1 MLERDCE
8 AGVFPYCLENDIA
21 VVPFSPIAL
30 GFLLGKINT
39 GTQFEKVDDVRN
51 FVPQLQAEN
60 SKANQPVLDLLE
72 SYAGKKKDKNAQI
85 TLVWMLKK
93 YLNVVLIP
101 SFKNK
106 GRIIENLD
114 AGNVELSDDE
124 FNALEIHGRRG
135 INEYQGMSIKDW
147 GKGK

>member
-8 AGVFPYCLENDIA
+8 AGVFPYCLENNIA
-21 VVPFSPIAL
+21 VVPFSSIAS

-72 SYAGKKKDKNAQI
+72 SYASKK
-85 TLVWMLKK
+85 
-93 YLNVVLIP
+93 
-101 SFKNK
+101 
-106 GRIIENLD
+106 RIKMHK
-114 AGNVELSDDE
+114 
-124 FNALEIHGRRG
+124 FF
-135 INEYQGMSIKDW
+135 
-147 GKGK
+147 